1 MNNYSFKIVVRI
13 LKAGTWMSAVVVSGY
28 TTKEKHDRHL
38 NVWKIQ
44 SKTLTALLS
53 DIFVSP
59 GLLIQTNY
67 FL

>member
-1 MNNYSFKIVVRI
+1 MDV
-13 LKAGTWMSAVVVSGY
+13 SAVVVSGY
-28 TTKEKHDRHL
+28 TTKEKHDCRL

-59 GLLIQTNY
+59 GLLIQTSY